1 MIFWERKFKFEIL
14 FAFSAYNTTWH
25 AHHIL
30 VALPDLQEPHH
41 VFEADAQGDHSGL
54 DLRRVDLGCDERLDG
69 QVTQHGQLG
78 DTPPDQVEMS
88 AKIAP

>member
-1 MIFWERKFKFEIL
+1 M
-14 FAFSAYNTTWH
+14 
-25 AHHIL
+25 
-30 VALPDLQEPHH
+30 
-41 VFEADAQGDHSGL
+41 FEADAQGDHSGL

-88 AKIAP
+88 AKIAPWSLV